1 MPTPPKPI
9 IVLTTENKSHR
20 TKAEK
25 EQRKKAEESLET
37 GVALKERPEVKSN
50 KIAHKEFSRVSKL
63 LENIQ
68 KNDALY
74 ETIINRYCVM
84 IAECADMQEK
94 KDRCYQ
100 ILEQLNER
108 FDEEIDNSPPEE
120 RAKIIRSYSKSYN
133 ESLKSLFGCDAAI
146 QTKRKM
152 LLDIEKENIMTIAS
166 ALRSIPKKV
175 NTEEEDDKMKN
186 ILSRKRG

>member
-25 EQRKKAEESLET
+25 EQRKKAEEALET
-37 GVALKERPEVKSN
+37 GVALKERQIVKKN
-50 KIAHKEFSRVSKL
+50 KVAHKEFTRINEL
-63 LENIQ
+63 LKNIK

-74 ETIINRYCVM
+74 EPVINRYA
-84 IAECADMQEK
+84 ILQAECEDFELK
-94 KDRCYQ
+94 RESFYRDLLEFTNDKDRL
-100 ILEQLNER
+100 I
-108 FDEEIDNSPPEE
+108 DSEEISISTYY
-120 RAKIIRSYSKSYN
+120 KMKQSMQSTIIDLDKQVQ
-133 ESLKSLFGCDAAI
+133 A
-146 QTKRKM
+146 KRKM